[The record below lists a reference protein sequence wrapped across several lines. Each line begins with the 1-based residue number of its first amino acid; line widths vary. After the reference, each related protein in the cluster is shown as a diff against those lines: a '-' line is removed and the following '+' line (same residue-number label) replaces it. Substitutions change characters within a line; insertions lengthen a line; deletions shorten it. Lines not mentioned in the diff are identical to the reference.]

1 MKETKFSFHIQ
12 ITVYMTNIVDSWY
25 LGGEDIHILLMKE
38 KLVIFKLRMLHL
50 VHQDYLDQYT
60 SQNLLVITR
69 IQVEGVTSVQ
79 NQYLYMDQFRN
90 NN

>member
-38 KLVIFKLRMLHL
+38 K
-50 VHQDYLDQYT
+50 
-60 SQNLLVITR
+60 
-69 IQVEGVTSVQ
+69 
-79 NQYLYMDQFRN
+79 
-90 NN
+90 